1 MLFACSGMGARMKSS
16 VAMLKP
22 VDVMMNVRS
31 ARQVRMNVK
40 SGYIVQ
46 YVING
51 TRKTGFMSSLSHP
64 VTLVD
69 SINGLY

>member
-1 MLFACSGMGARMKSS
+1 MPMIKILFACSGMGARMKSS

-51 TRKTGFMSSLSHP
+51 TRKTGFMSSYLIPLH
-64 VTLVD
+64 L
-69 SINGLY
+69 